1 LWPLPRVLLFYGVLK
16 EPEMRIEKIERGPGG
31 ISLTVRLS
39 EDEGKELNVGL
50 EAESRAW
57 QVTLRDRVR
66 DAQTLDGVRQLQ
78 AALEASRQEFA
89 ELQQT
94 EQRLRDEW
102 RTLLE
107 AGSATH
113 GYDKKLAT
121 VLTNAGIV
129 KGRIS
134 ELEARVPTRTSLAG
148 SEIAQLLTDLMH
160 EFHAAQEQE
169 RARLEAA
176 FFSVAGDLIKK
187 LVRHRKL
194 AEARGHS
201 MQAFRHRANK
211 GLTDEL
217 LRDFLAEPETT

>member
-1 LWPLPRVLLFYGVLK
+1 
-16 EPEMRIEKIERGPGG
+16 MRIEKIESGPGG

-39 EDEGKELNVGL
+39 EDEGQELNVGL
-50 EAESRAW
+50 EAEARAW
-57 QVTLRDRVR
+57 QATLRDRIR
-66 DAQTLDGVRQLQ
+66 DAHTLDGVRQLQ
-78 AALEASRQEFA
+78 AALASSRQELA

-94 EQRLRDEW
+94 EQGLRDEW
-102 RTLLE
+102 RKLLE
-107 AGSATH
+107 AGSATP

-134 ELEARVPTRTSLAG
+134 ELETRIVTRTSLAG
-148 SEIAQLLTDLMH
+148 SEIAQLQTDLMH
-160 EFHAAQEQE
+160 ELYGTQEQE

-187 LVRHRKL
+187 IVRHRKL

-217 LRDFLAEPETT
+217 LRQFAEGETT